1 MVLNFTL
8 NLNVMLA
15 TETKKHVRNHE
26 VFQLNNA
33 KSVASEFVSSYF
45 EKIQNHNEPHGKPVK
60 NVSKSYEIIGGA
72 INESFFNTDYS
83 EEEID
88 FIKDFAGSYKNGIIL
103 IMTDK
108 MTEDEISYFT
118 ENMKSKLKF
127 IIYYSG
133 DASQFNLNH
142 TKGLTFI
149 RTFSLKSAVA
159 EAYRKA
165 KNGQAILFPK
175 IDSNFDFFQYIDNLN

>member
-1 MVLNFTL
+1 
-8 NLNVMLA
+8 MLA
-15 TETKKHVRNHE
+15 TETKNHIRNHE

-33 KSVASEFVSSYF
+33 KSVTSEFVSSCF
-45 EKIQNHNEPHGKPVK
+45 DEIQNYKEPKCNQMK
-60 NVSKSYEIIGGA
+60 NVSKSYEVISGT
-72 INESFFNTDYS
+72 INESFFNTEYT

-108 MTEDEISYFT
+108 MTEEEISYFT

-127 IIYYSG
+127 IIYYNG